1 MKPRKIILLSSCALL
16 LIICILQ
23 GISKTKDTVKT
34 FEFSETP
41 DAISIQKPD
50 GEIKL
55 VLENEE

>member
-34 FEFSETP
+34 FEFSVH
-41 DAISIQKPD
+41 
-50 GEIKL
+50 KL
-55 VLENEE
+55 YIIA